1 MRLAEERL
9 KESINERQAEIPDIK
24 LKDSIRN
31 LKIRDTVKITNKCQG
46 IFEAKRGT
54 TGTVVVFLLGKEN
67 ILLYL
72 KVNESR
78 FLE

>member
-9 KESINERQAEIPDIK
+9 KESINKRQAEIPDIK

-31 LKIRDTVKITNKCQG
+31 LNIRDTEKIANKCQK

-54 TGTVVVFLLGKEN
+54 TGTVVVFYWGRR
-67 ILLYL
+67 IFYYI
-72 KVNESR
+72 
-78 FLE
+78 

>member
-9 KESINERQAEIPDIK
+9 KESINERQAEIADIK

-31 LKIRDTVKITNKCQG
+31 LNIRDAVKIANKCQE

-54 TGTVVVFLLGKEN
+54 TWTVVVFYLGRR
-67 ILLYL
+67 IFYYI
-72 KVNESR
+72 
-78 FLE
+78 